1 MEKGQHWQVH
11 QVSWNFRAY
20 RFSLNSIQP
29 QIRKLE
35 RNVDYFFFF
44 WLLKIILS
52 FYTQA
57 YRKKN
62 LYIHFFKLLCHKLP
76 TQ

>member
-11 QVSWNFRAY
+11 QVSWNFGAY

-44 WLLKIILS
+44 LATKNNSFLLYPSL
-52 FYTQA
+52 QE
-57 YRKKN
+57 KKS
-62 LYIHFFKLLCHKLP
+62 LHFF
-76 TQ
+76 